1 MITNPNWLYPA
12 YILNIVILVP
22 VVYAM
27 LLGSGVTNV
36 FAGTVVESPG
46 LRLMVGSLWFAILV
60 ASVAG
65 LIWPSY
71 FSPLLIVQVIYKSLW
86 LILFVVPLWRA
97 GQTVPV
103 GIAMSFV
110 LIVITYPVLL
120 WLATRVNLNS

>member
-12 YILNIVILVP
+12 YIFNILILVP

-27 LLGSGVTNV
+27 LLGSGVATV
-36 FAGTVVESPG
+36 FQGTVPESPG

-71 FSPLLIVQVIYKSLW
+71 FSPLLIVQIIYKSLW
-86 LILFVVPLWRA
+86 LVLFVLPLWRA
-97 GQTVPV
+97 GQTVPA
-103 GIAMSFV
+103 GISTTFV
-110 LIVITYPVLL
+110 IIVITYPILL
-120 WLATRVNLNS
+120 WLATRSVHS

>member
-1 MITNPNWLYPA
+1 MITNSKWLYPA
-12 YILNIVILVP
+12 YIFNIIILVP

-36 FAGTVVESPG
+36 FQGTVPESSG

-71 FSPLLIVQVIYKSLW
+71 FSPLLIVQVFYKSLW
-86 LILFVVPLWRA
+86 LLLFVLPLWRA
-97 GQTVPV
+97 GQAVPA
-103 GIAMSFV
+103 GIAASFV
-110 LIVITYPVLL
+110 LIVITYPILL
-120 WLATRVNLNS
+120 WFSTRPSLSS